1 MWRREFLRKREQ
13 AYAEAMKP
21 RYGDT
26 RTFAYHASKKGWRA
40 RWSLAQRLRAEELI
54 TYVHPLKQ
62 PKQRPL
68 DKFLGGA
75 GNRAP
80 AARND
85 LASQGATRL
94 PIPNLAPP
102 TPPAEMMHARSEPV
116 TLDFHRTR
124 TPSTPNRAPTRAGP
138 GGGIAESPPKSLSMD
153 GDGDAK

>member
-1 MWRREFLRKREQ
+1 MHPCTRAALTGPCHAPPCWTQEAPPAEWVRSVTERGGGVDEPDDAPPEESEMWRREFLRKREQ

-80 AARND
+80 ARPGYR
-85 LASQGATRL
+85 S
-94 PIPNLAPP
+94 P
-102 TPPAEMMHARSEPV
+102 T
-116 TLDFHRTR
+116 
-124 TPSTPNRAPTRAGP
+124 
-138 GGGIAESPPKSLSMD
+138 
-153 GDGDAK
+153 